1 MIQPLRDA
9 RRAAASSDR
18 AALLARELDA
28 ERDLMD
34 QLETV
39 PVSIECGA
47 SDPPITLAAISATW
61 GRPLDPSAFRGLI
74 GEPPMS
80 DEEASNDEDFRLREM
95 LARLRQAHQDLD
107 AAVEA
112 LNALPRPD
120 QLQIARLKKRKL
132 VLRDQIAK
140 LENSL
145 TPDLIA

>member
-1 MIQPLRDA
+1 
-9 RRAAASSDR
+9 
-18 AALLARELDA
+18 
-28 ERDLMD
+28 
-34 QLETV
+34 
-39 PVSIECGA
+39 
-47 SDPPITLAAISATW
+47 
-61 GRPLDPSAFRGLI
+61 
-74 GEPPMS
+74 MS